1 PAGADRGRGRLVRGA
16 VYATRRAGRGR
27 RAMGQ
32 PHAGDPG
39 VLRGQEGA
47 RRDRGR
53 GPGQGEPGRGG
64 RRRRRGY
71 AGLMTEHQREVKPA
85 VGARAPTTGKRQR
98 TEKFTLGGR
107 RARVYLERSTQAQ
120 GIAAE
125 TDRGEPR
132 RSGVTARGDGTRR
145 EPSRTWPGGG
155 SSVSENNKATTRRA
169 LLAAAAGGAA
179 ALAAQAAVP
188 LAAQGH
194 DPDDVALGATNAA
207 TAATEI
213 DATGAGVNA
222 FVASAAAGSA
232 VVATS
237 TGAAGI
243 NAHETDDL
251 FAAVYAIGGDRTN
264 AAAVGDTAATGI
276 YGFTPTPADPTAFGS
291 GVWGDSGDAGVVGT
305 GGLGVLGLGNFGV
318 EGDGFGTGGTGV
330 FGYAGGPGTIGVQA
344 FAASTD
350 RVALK
355 VTGKAQ
361 FTRSGRAT

>member
-1 PAGADRGRGRLVRGA
+1 
-16 VYATRRAGRGR
+16 
-27 RAMGQ
+27 M
-32 PHAGDPG
+32 
-39 VLRGQEGA
+39 
-47 RRDRGR
+47 
-53 GPGQGEPGRGG
+53 
-64 RRRRRGY
+64 
-71 AGLMTEHQREVKPA
+71 
-85 VGARAPTTGKRQR
+85 
-98 TEKFTLGGR
+98 
-107 RARVYLERSTQAQ
+107 
-120 GIAAE
+120 
-125 TDRGEPR
+125 
-132 RSGVTARGDGTRR
+132 
-145 EPSRTWPGGG
+145 
-155 SSVSENNKATTRRA
+155 SENNKATTRRA

-237 TGAAGI
+237 TGAVGI

-251 FAAVYAIGGDRTN
+251 FAAVYAIGGDGTN

-361 FTRSGRAT
+361 FTRSGRATISAGASSKAITLAGVSTSSLVFAVLASNRSGRWVRAVVSAAGKFTIYLNTSVTSASYVFWWVLN

>member
-1 PAGADRGRGRLVRGA
+1 
-16 VYATRRAGRGR
+16 
-27 RAMGQ
+27 M
-32 PHAGDPG
+32 
-39 VLRGQEGA
+39 
-47 RRDRGR
+47 
-53 GPGQGEPGRGG
+53 
-64 RRRRRGY
+64 
-71 AGLMTEHQREVKPA
+71 
-85 VGARAPTTGKRQR
+85 
-98 TEKFTLGGR
+98 
-107 RARVYLERSTQAQ
+107 
-120 GIAAE
+120 
-125 TDRGEPR
+125 
-132 RSGVTARGDGTRR
+132 
-145 EPSRTWPGGG
+145 
-155 SSVSENNKATTRRA
+155 SENNKATTRRA

-213 DATGAGVNA
+213 DATGAGVSA
-222 FVASAAAGSA
+222 FVASSAAGSAVVATAAAGSA

-237 TGAAGI
+237 TGAVGI

-251 FAAVYAIGGDRTN
+251 FAAVYAIGGDGTN

-361 FTRSGRAT
+361 FTRSGRATISAGASSKAITLAGVSTSSLVFAVLASNRSGRWVRAVVSAAGKFTIYLNTSVTSASYVFWWVLN